1 MSDKKN
7 FSALGRIDEKYVEEA
22 DGYSVAPEAR
32 RGGAKSSRR
41 RKRFVKSVVGL
52 AAGAQKAE
60 AIRAVLAIVCVGGF
74 WLKQTVF
81 LAKRGEPN
89 KGATWEGAPSDTE
102 NDTQGG
108 DACNP
113 SDSFSSSSSSS
124 SSSSGASDSASEGS
138 EIFP

>member
-52 AAGAQKAE
+52 AAG
-60 AIRAVLAIVCVGGF
+60 LAIVCVGAFG
-74 WLKQTVF
+74 
-81 LAKRGEPN
+81 
-89 KGATWEGAPSDTE
+89 
-102 NDTQGG
+102 
-108 DACNP
+108 
-113 SDSFSSSSSSS
+113 
-124 SSSSGASDSASEGS
+124 
-138 EIFP
+138 

>member
-52 AAGAQKAE
+52 AAG
-60 AIRAVLAIVCVGGF
+60 LAIVCVGGF

-113 SDSFSSSSSSS
+113 SDSFSSL

>member
-52 AAGAQKAE
+52 AAG
-60 AIRAVLAIVCVGGF
+60 LAIVCVGGF

-124 SSSSGASDSASEGS
+124 SSS
-138 EIFP
+138 

>member
-22 DGYSVAPEAR
+22 DVYSVAPEVSSEAAPEVR
-32 RGGAKSSRR
+32 RGGAKSARR
-41 RKRFVKSVVGL
+41 RKRIVKSFVGL
-52 AAGAQKAE
+52 AAG
-60 AIRAVLAIVCVGGF
+60 LAIVCVGGF
-74 WLKQTVF
+74 WLKQTLF
-81 LAKRGEPN
+81 LTKRSEPN
-89 KGATWEGAPSDTE
+89 QEGTWDGAPSDTE

-108 DACNP
+108 DVCNP
-113 SDSFSSSSSSS
+113 SDSFSSSFS

>member
-52 AAGAQKAE
+52 AAG
-60 AIRAVLAIVCVGGF
+60 LAIVCVGGF

-124 SSSSGASDSASEGS
+124 SSSSGASDSAAEGS

>member
-22 DGYSVAPEAR
+22 DGYSVGPEAR

-52 AAGAQKAE
+52 AAG
-60 AIRAVLAIVCVGGF
+60 LAIVCVGGF
-74 WLKQTVF
+74 WLKQTIF
-81 LAKRGEPN
+81 LTKRGEPN

-124 SSSSGASDSASEGS
+124 SSGASDSASEGS